1 MTNDDAEG
9 RVDEGRYIGKQVRKY
24 RRLRGMTQQA
34 LATRIGADRTLISRA
49 ETGERPIDS
58 RQVLYR
64 LAGALSVSVGD
75 LTGHQDDK
83 VSPAT
88 ARFHASVP
96 AIETALMSAGLSDA
110 GTDPRPLAE
119 LLTEAERV
127 PQIRMQADY
136 TTLAT
141 MLPSLIGD
149 LYRYT
154 TVGGDDA
161 ESAWRALVSATFT
174 TALTTKS
181 LGYTSLAWIAAQ
193 TCERAAVTV
202 ADPVGQA
209 AAEYVLAQVLL
220 SKPGTAQA
228 SLTHSATAADRLQS
242 ALTDE
247 AGLQMY
253 GMLHL
258 HAALTTA
265 VMGADPSDHLAEA
278 AQTAERT
285 EPHGTAFALNFGAEN
300 ANIWRMSIALE
311 ERDGSKAIEASR
323 LVTPAAIPTE
333 DRRSRYYVE
342 LGRAFALE
350 KRYPES
356 LAALRQAESIAPQEV
371 RNMTVV
377 RELVGS
383 MLRKARRDLTA
394 GDLGRLA
401 ERVGAAA
408 S

>member
-1 MTNDDAEG
+1 MTNHDNAEG
-9 RVDEGRYIGKQVRKY
+9 PLDEGRYIGKQVRKY
-24 RRLRGMTQQA
+24 RRLRGLTQQA

-88 ARFHASVP
+88 AQFHSSVP
-96 AIETALMSAGLSDA
+96 AIEAALMAADIGDSAR
-110 GTDPRPLAE
+110 DPRPLAE
-119 LLTEAERV
+119 LVADAEKV

-136 TTLAT
+136 TTLAE
-141 MLPSLIGD
+141 MLPTLIGD

-154 TVGGDDA
+154 TIGGDDA
-161 ESAWRALVSATFT
+161 EKAWRALIPAAFT
-174 TALTTKS
+174 TSLTTKS

-193 TCERAAVTV
+193 TCERAAATV
-202 ADPVGQA
+202 GDPVGQA
-209 AAEYVLAQVLL
+209 AAEYVLAQTLL
-220 SKPGTAQA
+220 SKPGTAPA
-228 SLTHSATAADRLQS
+228 SLTHSASAADRLQS
-242 ALTDE
+242 ALTGE

-265 VMGADPSDHLAEA
+265 VMGGDPSSHLAEA
-278 AQTAERT
+278 TETAGRT
-285 EPHGTAFALNFGAEN
+285 EPHGTAFALAFGAQN

-311 ERDGSKAIEASR
+311 LRDGGKAIEASR
-323 LVTPAAIPTE
+323 LISPDAIPTE
-333 DRRSRYYVE
+333 DRRGRYFVE

-356 LAALRQAESIAPQEV
+356 LAALRQAEAIAPQEV

-401 ERVGAAA
+401 ERVGAV